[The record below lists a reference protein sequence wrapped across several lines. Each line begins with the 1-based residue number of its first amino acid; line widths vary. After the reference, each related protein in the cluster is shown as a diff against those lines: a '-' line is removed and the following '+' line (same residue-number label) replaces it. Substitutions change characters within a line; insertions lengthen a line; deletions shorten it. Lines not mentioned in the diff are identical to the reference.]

1 MSFVTQKFKLNTRLM
16 LAMAVMATTQAVLIG
31 GFAWFNLSRS
41 LDDEIG
47 HRALVVAKTV
57 AAMPSI
63 ISGIEQRDMDS
74 LGGITKRLTDENEA
88 LFIVVGDRAM
98 IRLAHPNP
106 EKLGKS
112 MADDEGD
119 QGQMALISGIAYV
132 TKAEGSLG
140 PSMRA
145 RAPVY
150 DATGEEIIGV
160 VSVGFS
166 LNQIRALISQ
176 YAVWLLAVSG
186 GILVLSMGMAMIIT
200 RRLKRE
206 IFGLEPDE
214 IARSFKEQEATL
226 ESVREGIIAI
236 NRNGLIT
243 TFNSQAIRMVG
254 LSEGSTVLGRPIQ
267 SVLPDSA
274 LEDIM
279 LSGEAQLDEE
289 VWLNGT
295 QMIVNRIPLKQ
306 NDVIVGAVSSFRP
319 RNEVDLVSRQL
330 TRIEQYADTLRSQA
344 HEYSNKLHTIAGLIQ
359 LNAKDDALKLIG
371 AESVDQQKILELIV
385 RHIDNPVVAGCL
397 LGKHSRAKEMG
408 LKLEFDPDS
417 QLSEL
422 PQTLSAD
429 QLVSLL
435 GNLIDNALEATRRHR
450 GSGGEVQLSL
460 TDLGNDLII
469 EVQDQGPGIPEDQ
482 TEQIF
487 TKGFTSKAEGDH
499 GLGLHLVQ
507 NIIDHSGGTIHFE
520 TLIPNGT
527 RVICYIPKRGGPKP

>member
-1 MSFVTQKFKLNTRLM
+1 M

-63 ISGIEQRDMDS
+63 IDGIQQRDLTLLAS
-74 LGGITKRLTDENEA
+74 LTERLTDENDA
-88 LFIVVGDRAM
+88 LFIVVGDRGM

-106 EKLGKS
+106 ERLGKS

-119 QGQMALISGIAYV
+119 QGQTALIRGIAYV
-132 TKAEGSLG
+132 NKAEGSLG

-150 DATGEEIIGV
+150 DSTGEDIIGV
-160 VSVGFS
+160 VSVGYS
-166 LNQIRALISQ
+166 LNQIRTLIAR

-186 GILVLSMGMAMIIT
+186 GILLFSMGIAMVIT

-236 NRNGLIT
+236 NREGRIT
-243 TFNSQAIRMVG
+243 TFNPQAIRMVG
-254 LSEGSTVLGRPIQ
+254 LAEGSSVLGQPIQ

-279 LSGEAQLDEE
+279 QTGDAQLDEE

-359 LNAKDDALKLIG
+359 LNAKEDALRLIG
-371 AESVDQQKILELIV
+371 AEAVDQQKVLELIV
-385 RHIDNPVVAGCL
+385 RNIDNPVVAGCL

-408 LKLEFDPDS
+408 LKLNFDPDS
-417 QLSEL
+417 QLSDL
-422 PQTLSAD
+422 PGSLSAD

-435 GNLIDNALEATRRHR
+435 GNLIDNALEATRQER
-450 GSGGEVQLSL
+450 GAGGEVQLSM
-460 TDLGNDLII
+460 TDLGHDLII
-469 EVQDQGPGIPEDQ
+469 EVQDQGPGIPPEQ
-482 TEQIF
+482 AEQIF
-487 TKGFTSKAEGDH
+487 QKGFTSKADGDH

-507 NIIDHSGGTIHFE
+507 TIIDHCGGTIHFE
-520 TLIPNGT
+520 PVLPTGT
-527 RVICYIPKRGGPKP
+527 RVICYIPKRGQDHR